1 MRYEHTYQKIKVR
14 SNLETNWLSAA
25 CISADRSFEGSA
37 RKTVEISARIRR
49 ADAGRL
55 WLCGRERAISFG
67 CELDERGG
75 CEVSGVEFCE
85 VTYCPRSVG
94 MYPFNVIFFR
104 EFPGAQSQRRGEA
117 RGLKPRER
125 CAHLLYE
132 PFGSVGA
139 HVVRARCGV
148 FSQWRH
154 CCLRLGRWNGAH
166 VGRQVGQGAHGRGRA
181 H

>member
-85 VTYCPRSVG
+85 VTYLDDRLFGDQKQHEILRSRS
-94 MYPFNVIFFR
+94 P
-104 EFPGAQSQRRGEA
+104 P
-117 RGLKPRER
+117 
-125 CAHLLYE
+125 LLRI
-132 PFGSVGA
+132 GS
-139 HVVRARCGV
+139 
-148 FSQWRH
+148 
-154 CCLRLGRWNGAH
+154 
-166 VGRQVGQGAHGRGRA
+166 RGRA
-181 H
+181 RLAFMMSLSSAPNGVSARAGLDAPERQEGAKKTLQNPRDRLCKFRDVNGEPSPNF